1 MAIGVVKQAWKPIYV
16 SQIKIGKSD
25 SAAARYAGVSNLNVL
40 SAQSRDQE
48 FADQCKEAKE
58 NRPKLCNW

>member
-1 MAIGVVKQAWKPIYV
+1 MAIGVVKQAWKAIYV

-25 SAAARYAGVSNLNVL
+25 SAAARYTGVSNSNVL
-40 SAQSRDQE
+40 SAQSRDTE

-58 NRPKLCNW
+58 NRPKPCNW